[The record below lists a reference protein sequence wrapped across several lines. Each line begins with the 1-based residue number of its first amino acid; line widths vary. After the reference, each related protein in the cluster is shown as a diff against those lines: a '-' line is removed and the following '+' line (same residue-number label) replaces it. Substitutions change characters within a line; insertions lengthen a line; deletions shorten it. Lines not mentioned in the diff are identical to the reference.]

1 MKYQLRIAEHFVKK
15 WGLESDIVDF
25 DVIKRLIKFQDQHE
39 LKIAPH
45 LNADMLEVGSYAA
58 MNVGTAVKLSSE
70 QTAAAVEVM
79 VDKQEG
85 GFTKKD
91 LATAKFCS
99 MVGRWY
105 AYMSGRQP
113 SNAFLKNNPAK
124 NAEII
129 EFLKEFMEF
138 FATMKITP
146 RQKEMWLLQ
155 RTVLLAT
162 ASVISVKERLIDQDD
177 IDMFMPARTL
187 GDSIE
192 NVHTQV
198 RKIDAY
204 PTAVKYLK
212 IVKSIFITQLLK
224 TTGGSYDFDDSTE
237 YLTDFENLKQL
248 EQEKNEEESAW
259 EDYHHFVEAK
269 FEPGN
274 WAENTSLSH
283 AFGYILFKVINPIT
297 KKKKQGK
304 KCHDCLAVWV
314 QTDGDAQVENSLTI
328 AKEFS
333 PGKLNKPSVLG
344 NEVVRTIEALFIA
357 NREELLQKKGL
368 LKYFVTNVLDKI
380 VEKYPDLPKCH
391 LKQIVKRFLFAR
403 FHFWAERMSQKLI
416 EQNEKDIKS
425 EACASRT
432 TKAKVAKELQ

>member
-1 MKYQLRIAEHFVKK
+1 M
-15 WGLESDIVDF
+15 
-25 DVIKRLIKFQDQHE
+25 
-39 LKIAPH
+39 
-45 LNADMLEVGSYAA
+45 
-58 MNVGTAVKLSSE
+58 
-70 QTAAAVEVM
+70 
-79 VDKQEG
+79 
-85 GFTKKD
+85 
-91 LATAKFCS
+91 
-99 MVGRWY
+99 
-105 AYMSGRQP
+105 
-113 SNAFLKNNPAK
+113 
-124 NAEII
+124 
-129 EFLKEFMEF
+129 
-138 FATMKITP
+138 
-146 RQKEMWLLQ
+146 
-155 RTVLLAT
+155 
-162 ASVISVKERLIDQDD
+162 
-177 IDMFMPARTL
+177 
-187 GDSIE
+187 
-192 NVHTQV
+192 
-198 RKIDAY
+198 
-204 PTAVKYLK
+204 K

-297 KKKKQGK
+297 KKKKPGK

-380 VEKYPDLPKCH
+380 VQKYPDLPKCH

>member
-1 MKYQLRIAEHFVKK
+1 
-15 WGLESDIVDF
+15 
-25 DVIKRLIKFQDQHE
+25 
-39 LKIAPH
+39 
-45 LNADMLEVGSYAA
+45 
-58 MNVGTAVKLSSE
+58 
-70 QTAAAVEVM
+70 M
-79 VDKQEG
+79 VDNQEG
-85 GFTKKD
+85 SFTKKD

-105 AYMSGRQP
+105 VYMSGRKP

-162 ASVISVKERLIDQDD
+162 ASVISVKERLIDQDG

-204 PTAVKYLK
+204 PTAVKYLR
-212 IVKSIFITQLLK
+212 IAKSIFITQLLK

-237 YLTDFENLKQL
+237 YLTDFENLKLL
-248 EQEKNEEESAW
+248 EQEKSVLNEEESSW
-259 EDYHHFVEAK
+259 QDYHYFIEAN

-274 WAENTSLSH
+274 WAENTTLSH
-283 AFGYILFKVINPIT
+283 VFGYILSKVLHPIT
-297 KKKKQGK
+297 KKNKPGK
-304 KCHDCLAVWV
+304 KCNACIAVWV
-314 QTDGDAQVENSLTI
+314 QKGGDPQVENSLLT

-333 PGKLNKPSVLG
+333 AGTFTKPSVLG
-344 NEVVRTIEALFIA
+344 NEVVRKIEAMFIV
-357 NREELLQKKGL
+357 NREELLQKKDL

-403 FHFWAERMSQKLI
+403 FHFWANRMSQKLI

-432 TKAKVAKELQ
+432 TKAKVANELQ